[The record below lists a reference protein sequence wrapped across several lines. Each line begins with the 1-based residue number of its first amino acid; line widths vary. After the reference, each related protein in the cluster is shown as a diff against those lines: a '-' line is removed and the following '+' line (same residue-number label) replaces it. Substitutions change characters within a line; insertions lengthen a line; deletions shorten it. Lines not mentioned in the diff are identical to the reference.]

1 MKKINLTLFLLFAF
15 NILNAQDCSSYFKFS
30 KGMKVEMTSFDKKDK
45 PAAIL
50 KYEVLDYKPVNGG
63 FSLVFSNET
72 YDSKGKLLGK
82 GESFGKCNNGDYIT
96 DIRNISSDMIPKSAD
111 IKMNIDGD
119 KMVYPARMKVGDK
132 LPDASIKISSSLSTG
147 MTLMNITANITD
159 RKVEA
164 NESIET
170 PVGKFNCLKITYTL
184 NTKFMGNRTMICHE
198 YLADGIGVIKQEQF
212 DEKGKKQSSLILTK
226 LEK

>member
-1 MKKINLTLFLLFAF
+1 MKI
-15 NILNAQDCSSYFKFS
+15 
-30 KGMKVEMTSFDKKDK
+30 EMTSFDKKDK
-45 PAAIL
+45 PSAIL

-72 YDSKGKLLGK
+72 YDSKGKLLAK

-96 DIRNISSDMIPKSAD
+96 DVRNISSDMIPKSAD

-119 KMVYPARMKVGDK
+119 KVVYPARMKVGDK
-132 LPDASIKISSSLSTG
+132 LKDASIKISSTLSSG

-159 RKVEA
+159 RKVESA
-164 NESIET
+164 ESVET
-170 PVGKFNCLKITYTL
+170 PVGKFDCLKITYTL
-184 NTKFMGNRTMICHE
+184 NTKFMGNRTLICNE
-198 YLADGIGVIKQEQF
+198 YLANGIGVIKQEQF